1 MLSISLVIPVFNEE
15 ASLAELYRR
24 VTAVMNQRHTPY
36 ELIFVNDCSTDQS
49 LTLLREI
56 AMHDEQVKLLT
67 FSRNFGHQMAITA
80 GLDYSQGDAVV
91 VMDADLQDPPEVLPE
106 LMAKWQEGYDV
117 VYAVRT
123 TREGENVFKRST
135 ASVFY
140 RLLKRLSGVE
150 IPVDAGD
157 FRLMSRRAVTALGT
171 LRERHRFVRGLSS
184 WIGFRQASISYT
196 RAARYAG
203 ETKYPWRKMLTF
215 ACDGIASFSFA
226 PLRIATYLGLSA
238 SFVSFL
244 YILYALWIK
253 FFTDRSV
260 VGWASLVVAV
270 LFIGG
275 VQLLTLGIIGE
286 YIGRM
291 YEESKQRPLYIVAD
305 TVGFSSATQDTT
317 LTVKQAVQPMCTN
330 LFSPARNGHA

>member
-1 MLSISLVIPVFNEE
+1 MRTIRSEVMPLISLVIPVFNEE

-24 VTAVMNQRHTPY
+24 VTAVMEMSHTPY
-36 ELIFVNDCSTDQS
+36 ELIFVNDCSTDRS
-49 LTLLREI
+49 PPLLHEL
-56 AMHDEQVKLLT
+56 ATHDSRVKILT
-67 FSRNFGHQMAITA
+67 FSRNFGHQLAITA
-80 GLDYSQGDAVV
+80 GLDYSHGDAVI
-91 VMDADLQDPPEVLPE
+91 VMDADLQDPPDVLPE
-106 LMAKWQEGYDV
+106 LLAKWQEGYDV

-123 TREGENVFKRST
+123 AREGESAFKRGT
-135 ASVFY
+135 AILFY
-140 RLLKRLSGVE
+140 RLLKRLAGVE

-184 WIGFRQASISYT
+184 WIGFRQASVSYA
-196 RAARYAG
+196 RATRYAG

-226 PLRIATYLGLSA
+226 PLRIATYLGLGA

-244 YILYALWIK
+244 YIVYALWIK

-260 VGWASLVVAV
+260 AGWASLVVAV

-291 YEESKQRPLYIVAD
+291 FEEIKQRPLYIVAD
-305 TVGFSSATQDTT
+305 TVGFSSTTQETT
-317 LTVKQAVQPMCTN
+317 PTPETPEQPT
-330 LFSPARNGHA
+330 FH